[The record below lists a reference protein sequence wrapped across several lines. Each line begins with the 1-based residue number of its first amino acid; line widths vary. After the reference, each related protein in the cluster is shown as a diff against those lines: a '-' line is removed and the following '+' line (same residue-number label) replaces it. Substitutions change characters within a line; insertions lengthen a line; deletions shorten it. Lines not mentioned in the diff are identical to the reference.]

1 MKEYEDMDYFAL
13 KSLCSKKLNINSKGT
28 KEELLERIKNTKF
41 PNPIEEQEIKA
52 PKPEGKI
59 IEIENPQGESVLTE
73 EAGKEIKEDKAIS
86 ASPYL
91 PQGETLVN
99 DQKYSAWLSNKRLES
114 LSNQLLPVSAGKGKF
129 KFIIDR
135 RTKEFQ
141 VEFSG
146 KVQGLCST
154 TLIDT
159 DKRIVQEA
167 GYYFNAKYA
176 IGKNNQV
183 RTFK

>member
-1 MKEYEDMDYFAL
+1 MKEYEDMTYYHL
-13 KSLCSKKLNINSKGT
+13 KTECSKIGIKAKGT

-41 PNPIEEQEIKA
+41 PNPIEEQDIKA
-52 PKPEGKI
+52 QKPTGKI
-59 IEIENPQGESVLTE
+59 KEIENPQGESIEMGGEGE
-73 EAGKEIKEDKAIS
+73 EMKEEKATL
-86 ASPYL
+86 ASPWL
-91 PQGETLVN
+91 PQSTAPID
-99 DQKYSAWLSNKRLES
+99 DQRYEPWLRNERLES
-114 LSNQLLPVSAGKGKF
+114 LNNELLPIASGKGKF
-129 KFIIDR
+129 EFVINK
-135 RTKEFQ
+135 RTREFQ

-176 IGKNNQV
+176 IGKNNQIE
-183 RTFK
+183 RYK